1 MSTATPYLPGRERPG
16 YATSWA
22 EMTAAVVAHLDAYG
36 PDAVR
41 DVDGVLIGYT
51 MTARDVHCGD
61 CPPDPAPALAEPTPG
76 LTGPQRAAL
85 AVLTAR
91 PRTRE
96 EVADIAGWNPG
107 TAAGVLRS
115 LERRGLAAH
124 AAGLWSRR

>member
-1 MSTATPYLPGRERPG
+1 MNR
-16 YATSWA
+16 YADWA
-22 EMTAAVVAHLDAYG
+22 EMATSVMAYIDAYG
-36 PDAVR
+36 GPGAY
-41 DVDGVLIGYT
+41 DVLHLIDGYSATTTGC
-51 MTARDVHCGD
+51 AD
-61 CPPDPAPALAEPTPG
+61 CDDPEPLAEPMPG

-85 AVLTAR
+85 VVLTAR

-96 EVADIAGWNPG
+96 EVADLAGWNPG